1 MMIKRARLMVWLV
14 VIGILLVYLLRA
26 WPPIQK
32 ELERTALELAN
43 REIVER
49 ANDYKQQWL
58 LQGQPQ
64 RLLWQGQEVT
74 FSDFGWVLPNPV
86 DGKRCPQV
94 LNWLYP
100 EQTILNQP
108 LGIEEQK
115 IPEGYRCQLNYSE
128 EQSVIII
135 LQNNRFTSV
144 VSDVRTDDNL

>member
-14 VIGILLVYLLRA
+14 VIGILLVSLLRA

-32 ELERTALELAN
+32 ELERTALVLAN
-43 REIVER
+43 REIIER

-64 RLLWQGQEVT
+64 QLLWQGEEVT
-74 FSDFGWVLPNPV
+74 FSDFGWVLPNSV
-86 DGKRCPQV
+86 DGQRCPQV

-100 EQTILNQP
+100 EQML
-108 LGIEEQK
+108 LGQTLRVEEQK
-115 IPEGYRCQLNYSE
+115 VPEGYHCQLSYNQDLSL
-128 EQSVIII
+128 IIM
-135 LQNNRFTSV
+135 LQNNKFTSI